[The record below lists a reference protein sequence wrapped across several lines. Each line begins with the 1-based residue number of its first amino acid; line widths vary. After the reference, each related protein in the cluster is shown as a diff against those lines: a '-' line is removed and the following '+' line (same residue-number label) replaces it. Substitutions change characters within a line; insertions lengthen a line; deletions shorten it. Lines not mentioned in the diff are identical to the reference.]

1 MTNSMPSGEIVSQI
15 TGRAVEAFSVWADAN
30 QKILREL
37 VDLSAATA
45 REGVRLYAEI
55 QSSAVEAV
63 KEGQSYVLRRQSEL
77 QDAPRDPAT
86 FYQKGLLESVEGTQ
100 HGFRLLESTAQAV
113 TRSAERLQAKAEHT
127 GTEIQATVSQLVG
140 KMKSLYTPVA

>member
-1 MTNSMPSGEIVSQI
+1 MTNSMPSEIVSQI

-45 REGVRLYAEI
+45 KEGVRLYAEI

-63 KEGQSYVLRRQSEL
+63 KEGQSYVLRRQGEL

-100 HGFRLLESTAQAV
+100 HGFRLFESTARAV
-113 TRSAERLQAKAEHT
+113 TRSTERLQAKAEQT

>member
-1 MTNSMPSGEIVSQI
+1 MTNSMPSEIVSQI
-15 TGRAVEAFSVWADAN
+15 TGRAVEAFSVWAYAN

-45 REGVRLYAEI
+45 KEGVRLYAEI

-100 HGFRLLESTAQAV
+100 HGFRLFESTAQAV
-113 TRSAERLQAKAEHT
+113 TRSAERLQAKAEQT